1 MQRMLLLFLM
11 LLLLSSGRH
20 SYNEEQVILDRIEYI
35 YNLKR
40 IIDQSVWKGFADKK
54 FDLPLIYYTANSCYV
69 ANPTKRFIASFS
81 PRLVFENRE
90 LKIYKTRLIDSAAFH
105 METSVTFGD
114 TSSAYNHRSP
124 FMNCSSFEIT
134 QRFVQDVNSTEQ
146 WATMVLH
153 EYFHSFQFKHPTDLD
168 YFEKNIAMSDD
179 TLRNIYKS
187 KEWFREG
194 VNKENDILLAALH
207 TADSSQVKA
216 LVDSFFIV
224 REQRRMHTREEL
236 NSDITPIE
244 NTFETREGTGRY
256 VEYSIYS
263 SFAKKAPDK
272 KLLKSDTAYHSYQ
285 YFRTI
290 LLRAIRGCTSQLKP
304 VITMPPALI
313 W

>member
-1 MQRMLLLFLM
+1 MPTRIPLPSNPIKHLQDKQPPKSDIMQRLLLLFLM

-20 SYNEEQVILDRIEYI
+20 SDNEEQVILDRIEYI

-40 IIDQSVWKGFADKK
+40 IIDQSVWKNFADKK

-124 FMNCSSFEIT
+124 FMNCSSLEIT

-153 EYFHSFQFKHPTDLD
+153 EYFHGFQFKHPTDLD
-168 YFEKNIAMSDD
+168 YFGK
-179 TLRNIYKS
+179 K
-187 KEWFREG
+187 
-194 VNKENDILLAALH
+194 
-207 TADSSQVKA
+207 
-216 LVDSFFIV
+216 
-224 REQRRMHTREEL
+224 
-236 NSDITPIE
+236 
-244 NTFETREGTGRY
+244 
-256 VEYSIYS
+256 YS
-263 SFAKKAPDK
+263 
-272 KLLKSDTAYHSYQ
+272 H
-285 YFRTI
+285 
-290 LLRAIRGCTSQLKP
+290 
-304 VITMPPALI
+304 V
-313 W
+313 

>member
-1 MQRMLLLFLM
+1 
-11 LLLLSSGRH
+11 
-20 SYNEEQVILDRIEYI
+20 
-35 YNLKR
+35 
-40 IIDQSVWKGFADKK
+40 
-54 FDLPLIYYTANSCYV
+54 
-69 ANPTKRFIASFS
+69 
-81 PRLVFENRE
+81 
-90 LKIYKTRLIDSAAFH
+90 
-105 METSVTFGD
+105 
-114 TSSAYNHRSP
+114 
-124 FMNCSSFEIT
+124 
-134 QRFVQDVNSTEQ
+134 
-146 WATMVLH
+146 
-153 EYFHSFQFKHPTDLD
+153 
-168 YFEKNIAMSDD
+168 MSDD

-304 VITMPPALI
+304 VITIPPALI